1 MHRSKTSECS
11 LQTYIAIIEMIK
23 NKSNGSLLF
32 LTFRER
38 GKKEVRHYELHNSLL
53 NIVELHSSLPST
65 QLGSCSIVSDQ

>member
-1 MHRSKTSECS
+1 
-11 LQTYIAIIEMIK
+11 MIK
-23 NKSNGSLLF
+23 NKSNRSLLF